1 MLLIKN
7 IYSGILLT
15 ILLIFSSDILCAE
28 QFSNGFVYPV
38 NASRLSST
46 YGKRFHPVHK
56 YHRHHSGVDLAAPT
70 STPIRTISSGTVIF
84 ADYYAGYGNYISIKH
99 KNGLTSHYG
108 HCDEIKVSIGQK
120 VNAGQVIGTIGSTGV
135 VTGPHLHF
143 EIRKNGVPE
152 NPEKY
157 IKGLRTKALG

>member
-1 MLLIKN
+1 MHLIKN
-7 IYSGILLT
+7 ILKLFLILT
-15 ILLIFSSDILCAE
+15 ILVSASSVYAE

-38 NASRLSST
+38 NASRLSSV

-56 YHRHHSGVDLAAPT
+56 YHRHHSGVDLAAPK
-70 STPIRTISSGTVIF
+70 STPIRSVSGGVVIF

-99 KNGLTSHYG
+99 ENGLTTHYG
-108 HCDEIKVSIGQK
+108 HCNEIKVSIGQK
-120 VNAGQVIGTIGSTGV
+120 VKAGQVIGTIGSTGV

-143 EIRKNGVPE
+143 EIRKNGVPK